1 MKSKLLTLLIFFIP
15 VIANSQIKVG
25 AECTT
30 DYYPLLKNKRI
41 AVVGNHTST
50 IGSTHLVDSLLSAN
64 FNVVKIFSPEHGFR
78 GNADAGAKVND
89 NIDSITGLPVIS
101 LYGKNYKPKP
111 EMLDNVDIVIFDIQ
125 DVGVRFYTYISTMH
139 YIMQACAEN
148 NKELIVLDR
157 PNPNGFY
164 VDGPVLDSTLTS
176 FVGIHPIPIVH
187 GLTVGELAL
196 MINGE
201 NWIGN
206 TPCNLTVVACDGY
219 NHSMKYEL
227 QIKPSPN
234 LGTMHAIYCYP
245 TLCLF
250 EGTNVSV
257 GRGTDNPF
265 SVVGS
270 PYHSNLP
277 YKFTPRSIEGA
288 SMNPKHKGK
297 ECIGFNFKTDTKY
310 FQNPNQLDI
319 QVWIDMYKLSSNNA
333 EFFNNFF
340 KNLAGTKKLQKQ
352 IEEGKTAEEIRKS
365 WKEGLEEYKIL
376 REKYLIY
383 VD

>member
-1 MKSKLLTLLIFFIP
+1 MKSKLLSLFIILTP
-15 VIANSQIKVG
+15 ILSIAQIKVG

-41 AVVGNHTST
+41 AVVGNHTSL
-50 IGSTHLVDSLLSAN
+50 IGTTHLVDSLLSAQ

-78 GNADAGAKVND
+78 GNADAGAKVDD
-89 NIDSITGLPVIS
+89 NTDSITGLPVIS

-111 EMLDNVDIVIFDIQ
+111 EMLANVDLVIFDIQ

-139 YIMQACAEN
+139 YMMQACAEN
-148 NKELIVLDR
+148 GKQLIVLDR

-164 VDGPVLDSTLTS
+164 VDGPVLDSSVAS
-176 FVGIHPIPIVH
+176 FVGVHRLPIVH

-201 NWIGN
+201 DWIGEN
-206 TPCNLTVVACDGY
+206 SCDLTIIACDGY
-219 NHSMKYEL
+219 NHSMEYEL
-227 QIKPSPN
+227 PVKPSPN

-265 SVVGS
+265 SVAGS
-270 PYHSNLP
+270 PYHTNLP
-277 YKFTPRSIEGA
+277 YTFIPRSIEGA

-297 ECIGFNFKTDTKY
+297 ECVGFNFKTDTAY
-310 FQNPNQLDI
+310 FQNLNLLDVQI
-319 QVWIDMYKLSSNNA
+319 WLDMYNLSTNKA

-340 KNLAGTKKLQKQ
+340 KNLAGTRELQKQ
-352 IEEGKTAEEIRKS
+352 IEEGKTADEIRAS
-365 WKEGLEEYKIL
+365 WQNGLQEYKAL
-376 REKYLIY
+376 RQKYLIY
-383 VD
+383 GD